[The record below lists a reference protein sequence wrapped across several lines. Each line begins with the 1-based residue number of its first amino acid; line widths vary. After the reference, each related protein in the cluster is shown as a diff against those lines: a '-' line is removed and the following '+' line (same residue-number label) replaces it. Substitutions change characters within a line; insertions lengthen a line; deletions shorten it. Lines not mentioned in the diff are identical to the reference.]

1 MLPVNHVHLL
11 LGGMLIINGH
21 STTGSFFNPIDLN
34 TAPSSYTAGVEA
46 SSSAY
51 NAPYPANPMM
61 PPSVA
66 SNANLN
72 PMATPD
78 TFNPHFGALNSPSR
92 RLGTRL
98 PPETRV
104 AWLEYLANVYVQC
117 DDFAHAR
124 ETIDEMYYW
133 LVEHPR
139 LRRDISVSVQMLQR
153 RIDERHDCLLRSYG
167 PDACYKDPVSPTV
180 RGPRETARKLADVTA
195 IAASNLAQVMGR
207 VPLAA
212 FQALTDKE
220 RHRLRRIFKMLKNGY
235 VTAAMAE
242 FRQVLAEFPD
252 VVEKEAIRKFEF
264 VLKLV
269 KFDLENPDNCMPL
282 WRTTCCMDWK
292 IKRRILDVYELL
304 KGTSGPVS
312 SSNGSNHPLS
322 RDEILERIRDVPMF
336 PEIKTRLLVA
346 TGRPEAWDSLRFLRL
361 QDAYLA
367 RACLTLKGIRS
378 LSYPSSPPSPVYGEA
393 LRVPVAATSSIDG
406 MQARAQAEEIYQ
418 HCLADRRLSSVASRR
433 CQEGLSEIRG
443 LEKSC
448 PYGGFVRIGLFSMI
462 FGNYLFVKCLSPP
475 TTLPDYHSFLPLNL
489 TPPPPSSA
497 RLSPNFSL
505 RQMRGVERLGELMED
520 FRTILGRLQPA
531 HRVALER
538 IQRLAPVVE
547 RPTTSYRLERD
558 FGDRLEQM
566 TLRLK
571 DYLRG
576 IRDIDMERRAPLTR
590 SAGYDYGARAYNSQ
604 PTYYSQQAPS
614 SSSAF
619 LPSGGYYQYYVQRPA
634 DSQRSG
640 SYDLQNGSAHK
651 VLEQISDALVDL
663 YSDLQRPETD
673 RYY

>member
-1 MLPVNHVHLL
+1 MLSVIYARLL
-11 LGGMLIINGH
+11 LGGILISRGYGA
-21 STTGSFFNPIDLN
+21 SGTFFNPTDPN
-34 TAPSSYTAGVEA
+34 TA
-46 SSSAY
+46 SSSYATGAEISSPAY

-61 PPSVA
+61 SPSVA

-124 ETIDEMYYW
+124 EIIDEMYYW

-139 LRRDISVSVQMLQR
+139 LRRDISVAVQMLQR

-167 PDACYKDPVSPTV
+167 PDACYKEPANTTTSGS
-180 RGPRETARKLADVTA
+180 RGTTRKLADVTA
-195 IAASNLAQVMGR
+195 VAASNLAQVMGR

-220 RHRLRRIFKMLKNGY
+220 RQRIRRIFKMLKNGY

-242 FRQVLAEFPD
+242 FRQVLAEFPN

-269 KFDLENPDNCMPL
+269 KFDLENPDSCMPL

-292 IKRRILDVYELL
+292 IKRRILDAYELL
-304 KGTSGPVS
+304 KGTNGPPSSG
-312 SSNGSNHPLS
+312 NGNRQLS
-322 RDEILERIRDVPMF
+322 MDEILERIRDVPMF
-336 PEIKTRLLVA
+336 PEIRVRLLVA
-346 TGRPEAWDSLRFLRL
+346 TGRSKAWDSLRFLRL

-367 RACLTLKGIRS
+367 RACLTLKGVRS
-378 LSYPSSPPSPVYGEA
+378 LSYPTSPPPVYGES
-393 LRVPVAATSSIDG
+393 LRAPIVASSSVDG
-406 MQARAQAEEIYQ
+406 MQARTQAEEIYQ
-418 HCLADRRLSSVASRR
+418 HCLADRRLSPVVVRR

-448 PYGGFVRIGLFSMI
+448 PYGGFVRIGLFSMV

-475 TTLPDYHSFLPLNL
+475 TTLPDYRNFLPLNL
-489 TPPPPSSA
+489 TPPPPSSS
-497 RLSPNFSL
+497 RLSSSFSL
-505 RQMRGVERLGELMED
+505 RQMRAVERLSELMEE
-520 FRTILGRLQPA
+520 FRAVLGRLQPS

-538 IQRLAPVVE
+538 IQQLAPVVE
-547 RPTTSYRLERD
+547 RPITSYRLERD

-576 IRDIDMERRAPLTR
+576 LSDTDMERRAPLPY
-590 SAGYDYGARAYNSQ
+590 SDGYNYGARPYNSQ
-604 PTYYSQQAPS
+604 PAYYPQQVPS
-614 SSSAF
+614 SIRPS
-619 LPSGGYYQYYVQRPA
+619 PSGYYYYYDQRPA
-634 DSQRSG
+634 EGQLSAG
-640 SYDLQNGSAHK
+640 GYAPQNGSAHQ